1 MYSFYFE
8 VGGGGGG
15 GEGVFVHGFLAD
27 RQFNWMEKISSV

>member
-8 VGGGGGG
+8 VGEGE

-27 RQFNWMEKISSV
+27 RQFKWMEKISSV